1 MKKNSVINTMLT
13 QKQKNAIENLLI
25 LVDYVKDNSVY
36 SDKDAKLID
45 KSIAVAEELIGIRN
59 SKEENNEAADFVINE
74 IKKRFKP

>member
-1 MKKNSVINTMLT
+1 MLT

-45 KSIAVAEELIGIRN
+45 KSIAVAEELIGIKRYD
-59 SKEENNEAADFVINE
+59 EENNEAADFVVNE
-74 IKKRFKP
+74 IKNRFKS

>member
-1 MKKNSVINTMLT
+1 MLT
-13 QKQKNAIENLLI
+13 KKQKNAIENLLI
-25 LVDYVKDNSVY
+25 LVVYVKDNSVY

-74 IKKRFKP
+74 IKKRFKS

>member
-1 MKKNSVINTMLT
+1 MLT

-74 IKKRFKP
+74 IKKRFKS